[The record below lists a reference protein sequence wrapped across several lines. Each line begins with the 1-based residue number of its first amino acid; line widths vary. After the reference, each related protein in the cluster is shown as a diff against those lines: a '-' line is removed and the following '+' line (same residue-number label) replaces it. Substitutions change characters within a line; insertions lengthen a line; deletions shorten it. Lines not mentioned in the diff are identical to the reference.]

1 MGGGSYNRNDVIYRQ
16 DTVYKK
22 KSREEIF
29 KNRSICP
36 NMDPRHIKTRESCD
50 SEEHPNAYPLY
61 LVLDQTGSMD
71 MIPEILIKEVL
82 PDIIQAIID
91 AGVKDIQV
99 NFVLVGDCDT
109 GREEAPLQV
118 GQFESSDSLMEKW
131 LTNGY
136 LEGLGGG
143 NGFES
148 YSLAWYFI
156 NGHTKTDAWENRH
169 QKGVII
175 SIGDDSCQRLIKKW
189 SIDRYIGDGAEGD
202 VSVDDLLPKL
212 QEKWHVFHIHCEGS
226 KWGKTFN
233 NTNWPRLLGV
243 NAVCSYDPEGR
254 DIKDIIPK
262 LVINAYRNE
271 QVSDDIS
278 EVDD

>member
-1 MGGGSYNRNDVIYRQ
+1 MGGGSYNRDDAVYRQ
-16 DTVYKK
+16 QTVYKK
-22 KSREEIF
+22 KSREEIY
-29 KNRSICP
+29 NRNFMCP
-36 NMDPRHIKTRESCD
+36 EMDPRHIKIREARD
-50 SEEHPNAYPLY
+50 SEEHPNSYLLC
-61 LVLDQTGSMD
+61 LVLDQTGSMGI
-71 MIPEILIKEVL
+71 IPEILIKEIL
-82 PDIIQAIID
+82 PDIVQSIID
-91 AGVKDIQV
+91 AGIKDIQV
-99 NFVLVGDCDT
+99 NFMLVGDCDT
-109 GREEAPLQV
+109 GRELAPLQV
-118 GQFESSDSLMEKW
+118 GQAESSDSLIEKW
-131 LTNGY
+131 LTSGY

-156 NGHTKTDAWENRH
+156 NGHFVTDAWEKRH

-189 SIDRYIGDGAEGD
+189 SIDRYIGDGVEGD

-226 KWGKTFN
+226 MWGKTFN

-243 NAVCSYDPEGR
+243 NAICSYDPEGR

-271 QVSDDIS
+271 QVSDDIIDI
-278 EVDD
+278 DD